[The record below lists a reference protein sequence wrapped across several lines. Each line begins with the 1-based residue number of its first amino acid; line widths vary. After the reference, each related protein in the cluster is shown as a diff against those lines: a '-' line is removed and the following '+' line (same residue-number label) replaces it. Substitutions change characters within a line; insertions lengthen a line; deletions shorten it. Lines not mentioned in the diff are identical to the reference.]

1 MAEDPASTPVAVVG
15 VSLASS
21 CGVRDHATLLA
32 RGLDESGVACEL
44 HWLTRSQ
51 RSLRGS
57 REEIGAWAAGVGREL
72 AAAGPPAVLLHYS
85 VFTVSHKGVP
95 LFLRPVLA
103 AARAARAP
111 VAGVL
116 HEFAYPW
123 GYGGWRGGVW
133 AVSQRAA
140 LVELVRSC
148 DALMVTAEQR
158 ARWLRSRRWL
168 PARPVVSAPVFS
180 NLPAPAP
187 AARDSRPAQL
197 GLFGF
202 SYQGAAVELVL
213 DALAE
218 VRAARAGTRLLLLG
232 APGPDSPAGREWAHA
247 ASARGLAEAV
257 DFSGRLPAQELSD
270 TLARCEV
277 LLFPDAAGPSSRKG
291 TLAAALASGSPVLAL
306 DGPAAWPALVRAGA
320 VALSPPTA
328 AALAREL
335 LRLLGDEAARRRLGA
350 AGSEFCGREMSL
362 ARSVAAAR
370 DLLAAAGAGPAAQA
384 APTAAAPTE
393 P

>member
-1 MAEDPASTPVAVVG
+1 MPERARSAPVAVMG

-32 RGLDESGVACEL
+32 RGLGESGVACEM

-57 REEIGAWAAGVGREL
+57 HEEIGAWAAGVGRGL
-72 AAAGPPAVLLHYS
+72 AAAGPAAVLLHYS

-103 AARAARAP
+103 AARAAGAP

-158 ARWLRSRRWL
+158 AGWLRSRRWL
-168 PARPVVSAPVFS
+168 PGRPVLSAPVFS
-180 NLPAPAP
+180 NLPDPAP
-187 AARDSRPAQL
+187 TARDWRPAQL

-218 VRAARAGTRLLLLG
+218 VRAERAGTRLLLLG
-232 APGPDSPAGREWAHA
+232 APGPDSPAGREWARA
-247 ASARGLAEAV
+247 AAARRLADAV

-270 TLARCEV
+270 TLAGCEA

-306 DGPAAWPALVRAGA
+306 DGPAAWPELLRSGA
-320 VALSPPTA
+320 IALSQPTA
-328 AALAREL
+328 PALAREL
-335 LRLLGDEAARRRLGA
+335 LRLLGDEAERSRLGA
-350 AGSEFCGREMSL
+350 AGREFYEREMSL
-362 ARSVAAAR
+362 ARSVTAAR
-370 DLLAAAGAGPAAQA
+370 EALAAAGAGAAAQA
-384 APTAAAPTE
+384 APAAAAPTE